1 MDPAPGGCTK
11 PPGALETAAAAE
23 RPGGQ
28 GDVAPL
34 RELGWGSVMYGKPC
48 TVTLPL
54 GRRLTCPCAG
64 GWGEGPLAE
73 WRGNGAVQ
81 RWATTPPCV
90 GKGFEKGKSTA
101 RGGKTT
107 KFVVWLF
114 EFVEIVIRMKMKNSK
129 EGIENLE
136 HEIMKSV
143 AMQCRG
149 GLKQTFNS
157 FISSP
162 TLTFI
167 FDDIMS
173 MLKRIKE
180 STVEKKIELK
190 KQKMFLTTGGQDDV
204 THVTHVFWSLLIGFS
219 YSVSYSYFMIPPT
232 ILDF

>member
-1 MDPAPGGCTK
+1 M
-11 PPGALETAAAAE
+11 
-23 RPGGQ
+23 
-28 GDVAPL
+28 
-34 RELGWGSVMYGKPC
+34 
-48 TVTLPL
+48 
-54 GRRLTCPCAG
+54 
-64 GWGEGPLAE
+64 
-73 WRGNGAVQ
+73 Q

-114 EFVEIVIRMKMKNSK
+114 EFVEIVIRMKIKNNK

-190 KQKMFLTTGGQDDV
+190 K
-204 THVTHVFWSLLIGFS
+204 
-219 YSVSYSYFMIPPT
+219 
-232 ILDF
+232 